1 LELERETIG
10 KFIDASVDDHAE
22 AKRLLDAHP
31 ELRHATWMGDENLF
45 VFLVIENFSTGV
57 AFCLQHGFNVN
68 QLDGEMGTTPLHYA
82 CKLNYLPVAKLLLEA
97 GANPNAICKI
107 DDTPI
112 HCAVNNGNAE
122 LVDILIKH
130 GANPNYTTDLGET
143 IFDNWP
149 PWAENE
155 LASVIE
161 KYNVSR
167 IAT

>member
-1 LELERETIG
+1 LQLERETIG

-31 ELRHATWMGDENLF
+31 ELLHANWMGDENLL
-45 VFLVIENFSTGV
+45 VFLVIENFPTGV
-57 AFCLQHGFNVN
+57 SFCLQHGFDVN

-82 CKLNYLPVAKLLLEA
+82 CKLNYFAVAKTLLEA

-112 HCAVNNGNAE
+112 HCAVKNGNAE
-122 LVDILIKH
+122 LVDSLIQH
-130 GANPNYTTDLGET
+130 DANPNYTTDLGET

-149 PWAENE
+149 PWADNE
-155 LASVIE
+155 LAAVI
-161 KYNVSR
+161 KKHNVTR
-167 IAT
+167 MAT